1 MTSTPSDLCYQ
12 TAISLRNQVQ
22 SREVSAREVVEAHL
36 NHIDQFNGQVN
47 AICTLVS
54 TKEALAQADSIDR
67 AISQGKKAG
76 PLAGLPIAIK
86 DLVQTRGIRTT
97 MGSPIFRDLV
107 PKSDALMVERIRNA
121 GAIIIG
127 KTNTPEFGAGSNT
140 FNPVFGAT
148 RNPYDLT
155 RVAGGS
161 SGGAAAALACRMLP
175 IADGSDLGGSLR
187 NPAAFCN
194 VIGFRPSI
202 GRIPIVPSTM
212 GWQSRLSVEGPM
224 ARTVEDCR
232 LLLSVQAGPDI
243 RDPMSLP
250 NLTSLDDSLDEAP
263 SRPVIGWSLDLQH
276 LPIARPIASTFNKA
290 ASYFADIGCEVRE
303 SDLDLSDSME
313 VFRILRGNHF
323 AEISKTFFDDNQH
336 QIKQTVIDNVN
347 FGRSLSGDDL
357 SRADVIRTQIYHRM
371 LDFFETHDFLVA
383 PTTQVEPFDIE
394 TEWVTE
400 INGQTMQDYLE
411 WMSVCCVITPT
422 GLPSISMPC
431 GFSATGLPVGLQII
445 GRPGAD
451 LEVLQMARSF
461 ESVTHFADQIPPILE
476 DDR

>member
-1 MTSTPSDLCYQ
+1 MTSIPSDLCYQ
-12 TAISLRNQVQ
+12 TATSLRNQVQ
-22 SREVSAREVVEAHL
+22 SRVVSAREVVEAHL
-36 NHIDQFNGQVN
+36 DHIEQLNGQIN
-47 AICTLVS
+47 AICTLVP
-54 TKEALAQADSIDR
+54 TEEALAQADVIDR
-67 AISQGKKAG
+67 AISQGEKTG

-86 DLVQTRGIRTT
+86 DLVHTRGIRTT

-140 FNPVFGAT
+140 FNPLFGAT

-250 NLTSLDDSLDEAP
+250 DLRPIDGSLDEPASQP
-263 SRPVIGWSLDLQH
+263 IIGWSLDLQH
-276 LPIARPIASTFNKA
+276 LPIAHSVASTFNKA
-290 ASYFADIGCEVRE
+290 ASYFTDVGCEVCE

-323 AEISKTFFDDNQH
+323 AETSKAFFDDNQH

-357 SRADVIRTQIYHRM
+357 SRADVKRTQIYHRM
-371 LDFFETHDFLVA
+371 LDFFKTHDFLVA

-400 INGQTMQDYLE
+400 INGQPMQDYLE

-422 GLPSISMPC
+422 GLPTISIPC
-431 GFSATGLPVGLQII
+431 GFSPSGLPVGLQII

-451 LEVLQMARSF
+451 LQVLQMAKAF
-461 ESVTHFADQIPPILE
+461 ESVTHFVDQIPPMLK
-476 DDR
+476 DNR

>member
-1 MTSTPSDLCYQ
+1 MTSPSINLCHQ
-12 TAISLRNQVQ
+12 TATTLRNQIR
-22 SREVSAREVVEAHL
+22 SRTVSAREVVQAHL
-36 NHIDQFNGQVN
+36 DHIERINEQIN
-47 AICTLVS
+47 AICTLVPGD
-54 TKEALAQADSIDR
+54 EALARAEVIDQAIG
-67 AISQGKKAG
+67 QGKNPG

-97 MGSPIFRDLV
+97 MGSPIFRDQV
-107 PKSDALMVERIRNA
+107 PKTDALMVERIRGA
-121 GAIIIG
+121 GAVIIG

-202 GRIPIVPSTM
+202 GRIPIVPSAM

-224 ARTVEDCR
+224 ARTVEDCA
-232 LLLSVQAGPDI
+232 LLMSVQAGPDI
-243 RDPMSLP
+243 RDPISLP
-250 NLTSLDDSLDEAP
+250 YLPELDGSLDADP
-263 SRPVIGWSLDLQH
+263 SGKVIGWSLELQH
-276 LPIARPIASTFNKA
+276 LPIAPAIASTFNQA
-290 ASYFADIGCEVRE
+290 ASYFTDIGCQVRE
-303 SDLDLSDSME
+303 TSLDLSDSME

-323 AEISKTFFDDNQH
+323 AEISKAFFDDNQH
-336 QIKQTVIDNVN
+336 RIKQTIIDNVN
-347 FGRSLSGDDL
+347 FGRGLTGDDL
-357 SRADVIRTQIYHRM
+357 SRADVKRTRIYLRM
-371 LDFFETHDFLVA
+371 LDFFETHDFLVV

-394 TEWVTE
+394 TEWVNE
-400 INGQTMQDYLE
+400 INGQSMQDYLE
-411 WMSVCCVITPT
+411 WMSICCVITPT

-431 GFSATGLPVGLQII
+431 GFSASGLPVGLQII

-451 LEVLQMARSF
+451 LEVLQMAKAF
-461 ESVTHFADQIPPILE
+461 ESATHFADQIPAILQG
-476 DDR
+476 